1 MFMSGKDFR
10 ESLRA
15 YKPSVYVDGRS
26 VKSVAADADLAPGVS
41 AIGLTYDYAL
51 RPELAPLPMPSAARR
66 PARTAAAKPARKA
79 KPAKV

>member
-15 YKPSVYVDGRS
+15 YKPSVYVNGRK
-26 VKSVAADADLAPGVS
+26 VKSVAGDADLAPGIN

-51 RPELAPLPMPSAARR
+51 RPELAPLMRSPKPSAARR
-66 PARTAAAKPARKA
+66 KTRPAAGKPVK
-79 KPAKV
+79 K